1 MAERTI
7 TRTIKTTDFEIVGLD
22 LHTMQPRTITT
33 TRTGSSIDPLKV
45 IEETRRGMVGDFAPA
60 IITNQTETENLYSM
74 PEVMFLKYAVKVD
87 RPMTSPADTDAA
99 D

>member
-1 MAERTI
+1 MAERNI
-7 TRTIKTTDFEIVGLD
+7 TRTIKSTVFEIVGLD
-22 LHTMQPRTITT
+22 LHTMQPHTITI
-33 TRTGSSIDPLKV
+33 TRTGSNIDPLKV

-74 PEVMFLKYAVKVD
+74 PETLFLKYAVKVD
-87 RPMTSPADTDAA
+87 RPATATADTDAA

>member
-1 MAERTI
+1 MAERNI
-7 TRTIKTTDFEIVGLD
+7 TRTIKSTEFEIVGLD

-33 TRTGSSIDPLKV
+33 TRTGSNIDPAKV
-45 IEETRRGMVGDFAPA
+45 LDETRRGMVGDFAPA

-74 PEVMFLKYAVKVD
+74 PETLFLRYAVKVD
-87 RPMTSPADTDAA
+87 RPATTPAGIDAA